1 MPYEGEFASYRSINR
16 IAQTDRV
23 KALLTKAR
31 VLAPSET
38 RASIVPQVAPEA
50 PTSKPSFAVAIDG
63 SYSEVP
69 VKNGYP
75 GAHVGYVTVASVL
88 LNLQELDQLDQQ
100 RPINPAEFRK
110 TEQAATVDAALPG
123 SNVVT
128 REHRRAK
135 AAFREALFEVFH
147 DAVVDSEN
155 PSTLL
160 DTFKHLLSFKPTT
173 NPQKCPHDDCDEEF
187 VIGPN
192 TSSCPSARK
201 CRVYPTDALRI
212 HERFNDVGSNG
223 EAFGLVMTTWER
235 VLLVHLLR
243 CFEYR
248 KWLDGLGNLA
258 FFVDGPL
265 GVFGPPAWLS
275 AAIST
280 ELKRLNTI
288 VRQKTGND
296 IVIVGIEKSGAFVAH
311 FDEIDPSETPGEMRF
326 APRTYSL
333 LTDNYIKQ
341 RISLSDSDR
350 RYGQDTYFGRKFF
363 YKTKTGARIVAS
375 IPFLTD
381 VQDTLDSDDISLYP
395 QFGNVC
401 GTLDRLVSSRYP
413 NSLSPIV
420 SAHAHA
426 AIPLHLGTKVF
437 QQLANALMSRKP

>member
-1 MPYEGEFASYRSINR
+1 MPYEGEFASYRSLNR
-16 IAQTDRV
+16 ISQTDRV
-23 KALLTKAR
+23 KNLLTKAR
-31 VLAPSET
+31 VIAPSAT
-38 RASIVPQVAPEA
+38 TASLTPQVAPNSPE
-50 PTSKPSFAVAIDG
+50 TKSSFAVAIDG
-63 SYSEVP
+63 SYAEVP

-88 LNLQELDQLDQQ
+88 LNLRDLEQLDEQ

-128 REHRRAK
+128 RDHRSAK

-147 DAVVDSEN
+147 DTVVDSEDS
-155 PSTLL
+155 STLL
-160 DTFKHLLSFKPTT
+160 DTYKHLLSFKPQS
-173 NPQKCPHDDCDEEF
+173 NPQVCPHEDCDAEL
-187 VIGPN
+187 VIGPH
-192 TSSCPSARK
+192 SSTCPSARQ

-212 HERFNDVGSNG
+212 HERFNEVGSNG

-243 CFEYR
+243 CLER
-248 KWLDGLGNLA
+248 RNLLEGVGNLA

-275 AAIST
+275 AAISA

-296 IVIVGIEKSGAFVAH
+296 LVIVGIEKSGAFVAH

-333 LTDNYIKQ
+333 LTDKYIKQ

-363 YKTKTGARIVAS
+363 YKTTSGARIVAS

-381 VQDTLDSDDISLYP
+381 AQDTLDSDDISLYP

-401 GTLDRLVSSRYP
+401 GALDRLVSSRFP
-413 NSLSPIV
+413 NSLSPII

-426 AIPLHLGTKVF
+426 AIPLHLGAKVL
-437 QQLANALMSRKP
+437 QQLARALMNRKP